1 MIALHR
7 SCKGVGDYILILQL
21 TLLEAPFEWNP
32 RVLSKKPYYGND
44 LTRGG
49 GEEKR
54 YSKLLLD
61 FFFSSRVAGK
71 DHKTMK
77 NNGLTASKKVSDWA
91 PNTAHHV
98 MCVSE
103 LSPGFGLKLHQISRW
118 LTGNHQHKAARISP
132 HYVAANCA
140 ASHDFT
146 QTMFLFPG
154 IIKKRTIKSIV
165 QSRIATSIE
174 FPDQSHLK
182 STRSARGGAAFEFA
196 LEQIAVIANIS
207 VIIVKYYHKELK
219 KGGLSE
225 LILWKRFNV
234 LFKANVMEEF
244 VVFFFLHGSL
254 QRTEENF
261 FVKQLQRN

>member
-1 MIALHR
+1 
-7 SCKGVGDYILILQL
+7 
-21 TLLEAPFEWNP
+21 
-32 RVLSKKPYYGND
+32 
-44 LTRGG
+44 
-49 GEEKR
+49 
-54 YSKLLLD
+54 
-61 FFFSSRVAGK
+61 
-71 DHKTMK
+71 MK

-254 QRTEENF
+254 QWTDENF